1 MQGNDLEAKSREGEE
16 DCSKYI
22 VLCTCVCVYI
32 YIYIYIYIYSA
43 LLRYN

>member
-22 VLCTCVCVYI
+22 VLYT
-32 YIYIYIYIYSA
+32 YIYIYSA

>member
-22 VLCTCVCVYI
+22 VL

>member
-22 VLCTCVCVYI
+22 VLCTWNAKVPCYYYAAVDLSLYI
-32 YIYIYIYIYSA
+32 C
-43 LLRYN
+43 